1 MAIKYTK
8 LYKSNDSRNIN
19 VYKEIWIHKY
29 FNVSLTKQTKN
40 YKAMEGFMNDAKK
53 KVCMYMSP

>member
-40 YKAMEGFMNDAKK
+40 
-53 KVCMYMSP
+53 